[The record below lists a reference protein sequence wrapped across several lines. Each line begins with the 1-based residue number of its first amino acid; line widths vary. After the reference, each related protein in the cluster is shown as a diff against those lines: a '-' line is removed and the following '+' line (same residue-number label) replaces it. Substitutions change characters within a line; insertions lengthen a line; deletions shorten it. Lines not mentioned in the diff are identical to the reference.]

1 MKKSIKIIML
11 ILTSTL
17 AISMTACKNSEETL
31 SKPTDSIETNSSN
44 STSNIDE
51 SKSSSEPISYPKD
64 DISID
69 LSNLIANGECGKNNN
84 DNISWS
90 LDNNGTLLISGS
102 GEMEDCISL
111 NKLAWYSYKDKIKK
125 VKIEYGV
132 TSIGTGAFSD
142 CKNLCSISI
151 PDSITKINGLAFCN
165 CTELVNINLPDGI
178 SKIQT
183 STFKTCSKLKSI
195 NIPDSVTNIEE
206 SAFADCLS
214 LKNINISDNVEN
226 IENGA
231 FYNCKSLKEINVNP
245 NNKDYLSENGILFDI
260 NKTNII
266 CCPAGKTGNYTIP
279 DSVKDIEDYSFYGCN
294 LSNIEIPKTVSN
306 IKSYAFACC
315 EKLKDI
321 KISDNINSIG
331 EFAFF
336 KCNLLK
342 SITIPSKNV
351 KIYDDTFFGCDSLEE
366 INISPDNKYY
376 TSSDGVLFNKNKT
389 ELICCPM
396 GKTGDYIIPN
406 SVKIIKSPGFN
417 CCKKLTSIT
426 IPNNI
431 DQINNY
437 AFGFLIDTQTIYIQ
451 GKSEPSEKWENFWDF
466 RSEAKVIWNA

>member
-1 MKKSIKIIML
+1 
-11 ILTSTL
+11 
-17 AISMTACKNSEETL
+17 
-31 SKPTDSIETNSSN
+31 
-44 STSNIDE
+44 
-51 SKSSSEPISYPKD
+51 
-64 DISID
+64 
-69 LSNLIANGECGKNNN
+69 
-84 DNISWS
+84 
-90 LDNNGTLLISGS
+90 
-102 GEMEDCISL
+102 MEDCISL

-142 CKNLCSISI
+142 CKNLHSISI
-151 PDSITKINGLAFCN
+151 PDSITEINGLAFYN

-183 STFKTCSKLKSI
+183 STFETCSKLKSI
-195 NIPDSVTNIEE
+195 NIPDSVTNIKE
-206 SAFADCLS
+206 SAFANCLS

-245 NNKDYLSENGILFDI
+245 NNKYYLSENGILFDI
-260 NKTNII
+260 NKTSII

-279 DSVKDIEDYSFYGCN
+279 DSVKYIEYYSFYGCN
-294 LSNIEIPKTVSN
+294 LSNI
-306 IKSYAFACC
+306 
-315 EKLKDI
+315 

-331 EFAFF
+331 KFAFF
-336 KCNLLK
+336 KCGLLK

-351 KIYDDTFFGCDSLEE
+351 KIYDDTFYGCDSLKE

-406 SVKIIKSPGFN
+406 TVKIIKSPGFN

-426 IPNNI
+426 IPNSV
-431 DQINNY
+431 DQINDD
-437 AFGFLIDTQTIYIQ
+437 AFGFLIDTQTIY
-451 GKSEPSEKWENFWDF
+451 S
-466 RSEAKVIWNA
+466 R